1 MMIKS
6 NKIVPIR
13 MIKELSYDKK
23 TNEAEWTLKSNDVL
37 ELTDE
42 GALGFITKGRYRTM
56 ARERNHR
63 VKS

>member
-23 TNEAEWTLKSNDVL
+23 INEAEWTLKSNDDYIANCGLYV
-37 ELTDE
+37 
-42 GALGFITKGRYRTM
+42 
-56 ARERNHR
+56 
-63 VKS
+63 